1 MDQQRGGD
9 GIYTRPEET
18 ERNKS
23 ASKANE
29 GGKQNK
35 ELVQICNWREKG
47 QQYNVISWTN

>member
-1 MDQQRGGD
+1 MEKQRRGD

-29 GGKQNK
+29 GGKQTE
-35 ELVQICNWREKG
+35 ELVQLCNWMEKR
-47 QQYNVISWTN
+47 QQ